1 MSFYKP
7 TVFEGI
13 ATALITPF
21 RNGRIDRVALSA
33 LIEMQIHGGVDA
45 ILVAGTTGE
54 SSTLSFEEHGELVTL
69 AKEYIHGRVPLL
81 AGCGSNC
88 TSRACELA
96 RIACSAGADGLL
108 AVTPYYNKASDDGVL
123 LHYKE
128 LAKAA
133 RRPLIVYNV
142 PSRTGLSLQMRH
154 YRELSK
160 IDGIVGVK
168 EASGNLSLLEELC
181 ATCGDALDVYT
192 GNDDQIVSS
201 MRLGATGAISVL
213 SNVYPK
219 ATADLYRL
227 CAEQKW
233 QKAEGQMQV
242 LRPLIGELFRE
253 VNPIPVK
260 YLAHLMG
267 YCEAEYRL
275 PLCPPCGETQKRLTD
290 ALDRYSHL
298 T

>member
-1 MSFYKP
+1 MSLYHP
-7 TVFEGI
+7 TVFRGV
-13 ATALITPF
+13 ATALVTPF
-21 RNGRIDRVALSA
+21 RNGVIDRDALSA

-54 SSTLSFEEHGELVTL
+54 SSTLSFDEHGELVSL
-69 AKEYIHGRVPLL
+69 AKELIRGRVPLL

-108 AVTPYYNKASDDGVL
+108 AVTPYYNKASDEGVL
-123 LHYKE
+123 LHYK
-128 LAKAA
+128 AIAHAA
-133 RRPLIVYNV
+133 TRPLIVYNV
-142 PSRTGLSLQMRH
+142 PSRTGLGLQMKH
-154 YRELSK
+154 YRELAK
-160 IDGIVGVK
+160 IEGIVGVK

-181 ATCGDALDVYT
+181 ATCGDTLDVYT

-201 MRLGATGAISVL
+201 MRLGAAGTISVL

-219 ATADLYRL
+219 AVSELCRL
-227 CAEQKW
+227 CADEKW
-233 QKAEGQMQV
+233 REAEEKMQP
-242 LRPLIGELFRE
+242 LRPLIGDLFRE

-275 PLCPPCGETQKRLTD
+275 PLCPPAAETKAKLGETLT
-290 ALDRYSHL
+290 RYAEL

>member
-1 MSFYKP
+1 MSFHKP
-7 TVFEGI
+7 TVFRGI
-13 ATALITPF
+13 ATALITPL
-21 RNGRIDRVALSA
+21 RDGRIDRESLFS

-54 SSTLSFEEHGELVTL
+54 TSTLSFDEHGELIAL
-69 AKEYIHGRVPLL
+69 AKESIGDRVPLL

-96 RIACSAGADGLL
+96 RIACAAGADGLL
-108 AVTPYYNKASDDGVL
+108 AVTPYYNKASDDGIL
-123 LHYKE
+123 LHYQAI
-128 LAKAA
+128 AKAA
-133 RRPLIVYNV
+133 TKPLIVYNG
-142 PSRTGLSLQMRH
+142 PSRTGLGLQMKH
-154 YRELSK
+154 YRELAK
-160 IDGIVGVK
+160 IDNIVGVK

-181 ATCGDALDVYT
+181 AVCKDDLDVYT
-192 GNDDQIVSS
+192 GNDDQIVAS
-201 MRLGATGAISVL
+201 MRLGAVGAISVL

-219 ATADLYRL
+219 STAELLRL
-227 CAEQKW
+227 CADENWKQ
-233 QKAEGQMQV
+233 AEERMQELHPV
-242 LRPLIGELFRE
+242 IEELFRE

-275 PLCPPCGETQKRLTD
+275 PLCPPSAETQRRLAD
-290 ALDRYSHL
+290 LLAHHPDL

>member
-1 MSFYKP
+1 MSFVKP
-7 TVFEGI
+7 TVFRGI
-13 ATALITPF
+13 ATALITPM
-21 RNGRIDRVALSA
+21 RDGRIDRDSLST
-33 LIEMQIHGGVDA
+33 LIEMQIQGGVDA

-54 SSTLSFEEHGELVTL
+54 SSTLSFDEHGELVSL
-69 AKEYIHGRVPLL
+69 AKEYIRGRVPLL

-96 RIACSAGADGLL
+96 RIACAAGADGLL
-108 AVTPYYNKASDDGVL
+108 AVTPYYNKASDDGLL

-128 LAKAA
+128 LARAA
-133 RRPLIVYNV
+133 SRPLIVYNV
-142 PSRTGLSLQMRH
+142 PSRTGVSLQMKH
-154 YRELSK
+154 YRELAK
-160 IDGIVGVK
+160 IDGITGVK

-181 ATCGDALDVYT
+181 ATCTDSLDVYT
-192 GNDDQIVSS
+192 GNDDQIVAA
-201 MRLGATGAISVL
+201 MRLGASGAISVL

-219 ATADLYRL
+219 TTAALYRL
-227 CAEQKW
+227 CVEENWQQAEAKIQD
-233 QKAEGQMQV
+233 

-275 PLCPPCGETQKRLTD
+275 PLCPPSAETQKRLAD
-290 ALDRYSHL
+290 LLDRYAE
-298 T
+298 